1 MPRVSSHFGLQD
13 PRLQSLLFETLNIA
27 NVTADANVT
36 LTTDQV
42 LGGWI
47 MRSGMGAARTDTLP
61 TAAQLC
67 EAVQG
72 CAVNLSFAFRIRNV
86 NAGAFAQTLAVGAGG
101 TLAAGNTAT
110 TAQTTDHAYRIVF
123 TNVTPGSEAYTL
135 YSLGQGGAF

>member
-13 PRLQSLLFETLNIA
+13 PRLQSILFEQINIA
-27 NVTADANVT
+27 AISADSNQT

-47 MRSGMGAARTDTLP
+47 HRSGLTAGRTDTLP

-72 CAVNLSFAFRIRNV
+72 CMVGTTFAFRVRNIS
-86 NAGAFAQTLAVGAGG
+86 AAAQTQTLAVGTGG
-101 TLAAGNTAT
+101 TLASGNAVT
-110 TAQTTDHAYRIVF
+110 TAQNNDHAYRIVF

-135 YSLGQGGAF
+135 YSLGAGGAF